1 MMEESCEWRLTPGIR
16 ASPYA
21 RCHSAGDG
29 AAAVALA
36 IGTALCVLLR
46 CGLTVTAVLCV
57 GPRVF
62 VRLLSSATILPS
74 TIKRAPGASIARNH
88 AGYRTHR
95 NLLHPRSRLL
105 RAKAI

>member
-36 IGTALCVLLR
+36 IGTALCVLL
-46 CGLTVTAVLCV
+46 
-57 GPRVF
+57 
-62 VRLLSSATILPS
+62 S
-74 TIKRAPGASIARNH
+74 
-88 AGYRTHR
+88 
-95 NLLHPRSRLL
+95 
-105 RAKAI
+105 